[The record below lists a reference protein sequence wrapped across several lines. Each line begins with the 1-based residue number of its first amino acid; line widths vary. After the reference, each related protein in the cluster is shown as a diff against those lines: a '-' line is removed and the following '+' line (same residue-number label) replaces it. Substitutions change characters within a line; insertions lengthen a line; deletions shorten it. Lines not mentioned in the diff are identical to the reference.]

1 MKLIRFYVYIMDPFV
16 HFPVQRVVVCSEC
29 KHAVLPGSINTHLR
43 DDNKHRMPQEDRTRI
58 IAQIQAIEGLI
69 TERAELNR
77 LALPLASNPPI
88 PELQPPRTD
97 GMQCQLQDEAQR
109 PCRFIICNEDEIRKH
124 CRTKHGWVNQQ
135 KGRPK
140 AGKEVQVPWRSG
152 VHCQHFFVRG
162 PGAQY
167 FEVQAAASSQA
178 MPSGDFDLEAIKKEL
193 GQAIEQAEEEE
204 RRQITEPEE
213 SREPNSWLRRVKW
226 PRHLEGFDRKELR
239 GLIAPVDEDE
249 PELQILCKAFD
260 WLIQDAQYHA
270 VEEVVGSE
278 ALFEVNKKEV
288 NKETQVPFDSWMD
301 ITTVKTYA
309 EVGRQLLRYIF
320 RSKNIEP
327 EKRPAYELT
336 ERQQMR
342 IEDVW
347 TSIEEL
353 VWWKEEQAGD
363 SESREGEEE
372 EEESDEEI
380 EWMGRIQRKILRLWM
395 ALFNQP
401 LQDNEYKSVVIS
413 GLAVLGMREDDG
425 WLDAEDYT
433 PKYSAV
439 IKLARLM
446 VVREAYERRREAIE
460 QYENRGLSAKKA
472 GEKASSHYVLTRGLV
487 HAFMTMAHD
496 GKDPT
501 PMQWLYRSRSYGFK
515 IRYTTTAE
523 GKIQWIGDDILYP
536 HMRFSMTKFRSMVH
550 GLVGE
555 AREELFGKLMM
566 VKMSAD
572 QEVDTKQAPPIH
584 WDKMVDQPSETKVG
598 WSFLDDERNQFAV
611 CKQWWLYERMYKEQ
625 PLREQFMDAA
635 GKLTREAVAAYQRH
649 VERFQELLW
658 GLMHLCGGQPARA
671 PELLG
676 MRWKNTAY
684 GGVRNIFIEEGL
696 VAFVAQYHKGYRSSG
711 NIKIIHRYLPREV
724 GELLVYYLWLV
735 LPFWEK
741 LQFQMT
747 GKPSSSPFLWGD
759 GQKKEHRQWTGPKRK
774 QPKPAEKDDVPE
786 EREGESEG
794 EDGNKN
800 RQQTRLLSQRQPR
813 TWTSERARKILKEA
827 AKRWMGVDG
836 LNISGYRQI
845 AIAIS
850 RRYCREDRFEEEKT
864 KLDEGDGW
872 DEDNADG
879 DDPWDLQ
886 AGHGTHVAGMIYA
899 RELMEGDNSIISRRE
914 KFRRVSHVWHC
925 FLGFPS
931 AHQGV
936 GMSGRAKRKRQVYEE
951 EMQDAQLA
959 RWKRLRGVDIHRE
972 LEQMLGSE
980 ARFRG
985 LQEPVL
991 QAIMKH
997 QSPIVA
1003 VMGTGVGKTLLFQ
1016 LPAKSMNSGTTIVI
1030 SPLVSLQEHMV
1041 ERCQQAGISCA
1052 KWDPRQ
1058 CHSPSQIVIVTP
1070 ESAVSKTFGT
1080 FLDRLQG
1087 LHQLDR
1093 IVFDECHTPLDS
1105 TAEFRPKMRRLGEL
1119 VERGVQ
1125 MVYLTA
1131 TLPPHTEPEFMNIMK
1146 IRTEDVHMFRAPTS
1160 RPNIAYSVV
1169 EYEEDEF
1176 GRGDIRAVCRL
1187 VEQKLEEYPAPAKII
1202 IYSSSIVT
1210 TQEVSSALDCHA
1222 YYRDVGDAAVKDEI
1236 RKAWESADG
1245 RVVVATNAFGLGID
1259 RPDVRVVV
1267 HIGPIYQMRNYG
1279 QESGRAGRDGKR
1291 SQAIILMPVGRQEA
1305 LQKSHEQAQRQPAK
1319 FHITMTAKEKG
1330 RIERQKVER
1339 FVSGAK
1345 CRRIYLDH
1353 EMDGRIDRVRCEGE
1367 EEHCD
1372 VCQASDAMMDELE
1385 AKRQAYIQ
1393 DAKEKEERTMDS
1405 AIDFPSSSI
1414 PFSGF
1419 PSEGFG
1425 SSHGP
1430 FPSSPPPCSQSSVVS
1445 FDQGFTA
1452 DQISPEERVE
1462 FQSQQS
1468 QRQQQRLQVQAQ
1480 NQREGHNVW
1489 DLENRLDQWVGKC
1502 PLCYV
1507 RRFPGSE
1514 VNIRHTLEECVDPEQ
1529 ALVTNEAKALQTIH
1543 FQRYASCH
1551 DCGVAQQICTRWEEI
1566 REGNRK
1572 FERIEGGVC
1581 QYDKIVRPVVA
1592 AIMIAGPLEVVDQE
1606 VWSYMRAEGIWGS
1619 NEKLETSEE
1628 AEVKRGMLKWF
1639 GQKVIWGSI
1648 EASVL
1653 LQVFY
1658 RLTVGLEGWKRRK

>member
-1 MKLIRFYVYIMDPFV
+1 V
-16 HFPVQRVVVCSEC
+16 HFPAQGVVVCSEC
-29 KHAVLPGSINTHLR
+29 KHAVLPSHIDAHLK
-43 DDNKHRMPQEDRTRI
+43 DEGKHKAVKADRERI
-58 IAQIQAIEGLI
+58 IQEIQAIGGLK
-69 TERAELNR
+69 TKRAELNH
-77 LALPLASNPPI
+77 LVFPLASNPPI
-88 PELQPPRTD
+88 PILQEPRKD
-97 GMQCQLQDEAQR
+97 GLQCQLQDQYGN
-109 PCRFIICNEDEIRKH
+109 PCVYIACQIQKIQEH
-124 CRTKHGWVNQQ
+124 CRHVHQWENPQK
-135 KGRPK
+135 KGRPET
-140 AGKEVQVPWRSG
+140 GRDVQVPWRTG

-167 FEVQAAASSQA
+167 FEVQAEGSSSA
-178 MPSGDFDLEAIKKEL
+178 MPSGDVDLDAAKTALK
-193 GQAIEQAEEEE
+193 QAMQQAEEEA

-213 SREPNSWLRRVKW
+213 AREPNPWLRRVGW
-226 PRHLEGFDRKELR
+226 AEHLGAFDRKELR
-239 GLIAPVDEDE
+239 ELVAPIKDDE
-249 PELQILCKAFD
+249 PELEVLCKAFD
-260 WLIQDAQYHA
+260 WLIQDAQYHC
-270 VEEVVGSE
+270 VRPVIGLE
-278 ALFEVNKKEV
+278 ALFEANRKEV
-288 NKETQVPFDSWMD
+288 DKDVRMPFDSWMD
-301 ITTVKTYA
+301 ITTVKAYT
-309 EVGRQLLRYIF
+309 EVYKQLLRYIF
-320 RSKNIEP
+320 RSKDIEP
-327 EKRPAYELT
+327 EKRPGFELT
-336 ERQQMR
+336 ERQKMA
-342 IEDVW
+342 IDDVW
-347 TSIEEL
+347 TNIEEF
-353 VWWKEEQAGD
+353 VWWKEEQGGSGSGA
-363 SESREGEEE
+363 EEE
-372 EEESDEEI
+372 EGESDEEI
-380 EWMGRIQRKILRLWM
+380 EWMGQIQRQILRLWI
-395 ALFNQP
+395 ALLNQP
-401 LQDNEYKSVVIS
+401 LQDDEYKSVLIS
-413 GLAVLGMREDDG
+413 GLAMLGMREDDG

-446 VVREAYERRREAIE
+446 VVQEAYERRREAIAH
-460 QYENRGLSAKKA
+460 YEGRGMSAKKA
-472 GEKASSHYVLTRGLV
+472 RDEADSHYVLTRRLV

-496 GKDPT
+496 GKDPK

-523 GKIQWIGDDILYP
+523 GKIQWIGDDVLYP
-536 HMRFSMTKFRSMVH
+536 KIRFSMSQFRGMIH

-555 AREELFGKLMM
+555 AREELFEKLM
-566 VKMSAD
+566 VVRVGAD
-572 QEVDTKQAPPIH
+572 QEVDMKQVPPIH
-584 WDKMVDQPSETKVG
+584 WDRMVDQPSETRVG
-598 WSFLDDERNQFAV
+598 WSFLDDERNQFAA
-611 CKQWWLYERMYKEQ
+611 CKQWWLYERMYKEEE
-625 PLREQFMDAA
+625 LREQFMDA
-635 GKLTREAVAAYQRH
+635 GTLKREAVAAYQRY

-658 GLMHLCGGQPARA
+658 VLMHLCGGQPARA

-676 MRWKNTAY
+676 IRWKNTAY

-696 VAFVAQYHKGYRSSG
+696 VAFVTTYHKGYRSSG
-711 NIKIIHRYLPREV
+711 NIKIVHRYLPREV

-741 LQFQMT
+741 LQFQIA
-747 GKPSSSPFLWGD
+747 GKPSASPFLWGD
-759 GQKKEHRQWTGPKRK
+759 GEKKEHRQWTGPKRK
-774 QPKPAEKDDVPE
+774 QQKSRESDDVSRGR
-786 EREGESEG
+786 ERDDQGEEG
-794 EDGNKN
+794 EDEEQRGQK
-800 RQQTRLLSQRQPR
+800 RLLAQRQSR
-813 TWTSERARKILKEA
+813 SWTSERARKILKESA
-827 AKRWMGVDG
+827 MRWMGVDG

-850 RRYCREDRFEEEKT
+850 RRYCREDRFEEEKS
-864 KLDEGDGW
+864 KLEESEGW

-959 RWKRLRGVDIHRE
+959 RWKRLRGVDIHAE
-972 LEQMLGSE
+972 LEKMLGSE

-1016 LPAKSMNSGTTIVI
+1016 LPAKSMSSGTTIVI

-1041 ERCQQAGISCA
+1041 ERCQQAGISCV

-1087 LHQLDR
+1087 LHLLER
-1093 IVFDECHTPLDS
+1093 FVFDECHTPLDS
-1105 TAEFRPKMRRLGEL
+1105 TAEFRPKMRQLGEL

-1131 TLPPHTEPEFMNIMK
+1131 TLPPHAEPEFMHIMRIK
-1146 IRTEDVHMFRAPTS
+1146 ADDVHMFRSPTS

-1176 GRGDIRAVCRL
+1176 GRGDIAAVCRL
-1187 VEQKLEEYPAPAKII
+1187 VEQKLEEYAAPAKII

-1267 HIGPIYQMRNYG
+1267 HIGPIYQMRNYS

-1291 SQAIILMPVGRQEA
+1291 SEAIILMPVGRQEA
-1305 LQKSHEQAQRQPAK
+1305 LQKAHEQAQRRPAK
-1319 FHITMTAKEKG
+1319 FHISMTAKEKQ
-1330 RIERQKVER
+1330 RIEQQKVER
-1339 FVSGAK
+1339 FVSGAA
-1345 CRRIYLDH
+1345 CRRVYLDQ
-1353 EMDGRIDRVRCEGE
+1353 EMDGRMDRVRCEDE
-1367 EEHCD
+1367 EERCD
-1372 VCQASDAMMDELE
+1372 VCQESDAMMDELE
-1385 AKRQAYIQ
+1385 AQRRACIQ
-1393 DAKEKEERTMDS
+1393 REQEKQDRLMDS
-1405 AIDFPSSSI
+1405 AIDMPTSSVPFPEVPSDGVNSSN
-1414 PFSGF
+1414 
-1419 PSEGFG
+1419 
-1425 SSHGP
+1425 GP
-1430 FPSSPPPCSQSSVVS
+1430 FPSSPPGYSQSSTVS
-1445 FDQGFTA
+1445 FDQGFMA
-1452 DQISPEERVE
+1452 DQISQQERVI

-1468 QRQQQRLQVQAQ
+1468 QREQQRVQAQ
-1480 NQREGHNVW
+1480 ARNQQAGCEVW

-1507 RRFPGSE
+1507 RRCIGSP
-1514 VNIRHTLEECVDPEQ
+1514 VDFRHTLDKCVDPEQ
-1529 ALVTNEAKALQTIH
+1529 ELVGTEVQALQQIQ
-1543 FQRYASCH
+1543 FQEYASCY
-1551 DCGVAQQICTRWEEI
+1551 DCGVTQQVCTRWEEI
-1566 REGNRK
+1566 QEGNRK
-1572 FERIEGGVC
+1572 FKRIEGGVC
-1581 QYDKIVRPVVA
+1581 QYEEIVRPVVA
-1592 AIMIAGPLEVVDQE
+1592 AIMVAGPLEVVDQE
-1606 VWSYMRAEGIWGS
+1606 VWSYMRAEGIWGA
-1619 NEKLETSEE
+1619 NEKLEASEE
-1628 AEVKRGMLKWF
+1628 AEVKRGLLVWF
-1639 GQKVIWGSI
+1639 GQRVIWGLI

-1653 LQVFY
+1653 LQAFY
-1658 RLTVGLEGWKRRK
+1658 RLTVGLEEWKRRNRIGI